1 MNTSSPKWFKAV
13 AILALLWNLLG
24 CFAFASDLRV
34 EPDDLAKL
42 PDAQRALYEARP
54 FWAVA
59 ATAVAVIGGA
69 LGCLGLLL
77 GKKWAYF
84 LLLLSL
90 VGILVQDFG
99 LFVLANG
106 ASVAGPVAVILQIL
120 VLLVGVGLVVLSLK
134 GMARGWLT

>member
-13 AILALLWNLLG
+13 AVLALLWNLLG
-24 CFAFASDLRV
+24 CFAFASDLRI
-34 EPDDLAKL
+34 EPEDVAKL
-42 PDAQRALYEARP
+42 PDAQPALYEARP

-69 LGCLGLLL
+69 LGCMGLLL

-90 VGILVQDFG
+90 AGILVQDFG
-99 LFVLANG
+99 LFVVADG
-106 ASVAGPVAVILQIL
+106 ASLAGPAAVILQIV

-134 GMARGWLT
+134 GMARGWLA